1 MQTTRFG
8 KHTLA
13 SGLVWSVLDPHG
25 GGKHRQIQQWRSM
38 GQTHGVSYEISGE
51 EVYGRADAGGAG
63 TVSVAAMAAKHPALR
78 GKTALLL
85 IEIPSANDAHESTVL
100 AVGLNRGFV
109 ELDRQV
115 YASDV
120 PGLRNGFASQIGKQ
134 YELHGH
140 GEHIGEVDHEL
151 ALEELV
157 KGGKPASVKLSQLR
171 SGRGVAVVMGALVLA
186 GIGGGAWLWW
196 ESHAEARRRAA
207 QAELEASKTPQVL
220 YQQAIAQYLAKPIV
234 PLADAVAAV
243 RDGLKDFPTVVAG
256 WDLTKV
262 NCSADGCT
270 ALWMRMGA
278 PGGTLDDFRAAVRPE
293 WGPVTAISQTEVAHS
308 IPIKLP
314 TMPLTR
320 QEWPRMDEWRD
331 LNVAHWQ
338 FLAPGGWKA
347 DLTQPKLIAVPPEL
361 AGGPQEAAL
370 AAVPEAIRAAEVS
383 FTTMPFWYTDVDPD
397 SPMQTKF
404 LGAQTA
410 LVGDIQVD
418 VASKTVTYS
427 AKGLIHV
434 QN

>member
-13 SGLVWSVLDPHG
+13 SGLAWSVLDPHG

-38 GQTHGVSYEISGE
+38 GQTHGVAYEISGE

-85 IEIPSANDAHESTVL
+85 IEIPSPNEEHESTVL

-120 PGLRNGFASQIGKQ
+120 ASLRNGFASQIGKQ
-134 YELHGH
+134 YELHGD
-140 GEHIGEVDHEL
+140 GDHIGEIENRL
-151 ALEELV
+151 TLEELI
-157 KGGKPASVKLSQLR
+157 KGGKPASVKLAPLR
-171 SGRGVAVVMGALVLA
+171 SGRLAVIAIAALACA
-186 GIGGGAWLWW
+186 GIGGGLWVW
-196 ESHAEARRRAA
+196 WGAHTEARRLAA

-234 PLADAVAAV
+234 PLADAVEAV
-243 RDGLKDFPTVVAG
+243 RDGLKDFPTVNAG
-256 WDLTKV
+256 WDLSKI
-262 NCSADGCT
+262 NCSVDGCT
-270 ALWMRMGA
+270 ALWLRMGA
-278 PGGTLDDFRAAVRPE
+278 PGGTLDDFRAAARAD

-308 IPIKLP
+308 IPLKLP
-314 TMPLTR
+314 TRTLTR
-320 QEWPRMDEWRD
+320 QEWPVMADWRD
-331 LNVAHWQ
+331 LNLTQWQ

-361 AGGPQEAAL
+361 AGGPQEAVL
-370 AAVPEAIRAAEVS
+370 ASVPEAIRAAEVS
-383 FTTMPFWYTDVDPD
+383 ITTMPLWFADVDPD

-404 LGAQTA
+404 IGAQTA
-410 LVGDIQVD
+410 LLGDIQID